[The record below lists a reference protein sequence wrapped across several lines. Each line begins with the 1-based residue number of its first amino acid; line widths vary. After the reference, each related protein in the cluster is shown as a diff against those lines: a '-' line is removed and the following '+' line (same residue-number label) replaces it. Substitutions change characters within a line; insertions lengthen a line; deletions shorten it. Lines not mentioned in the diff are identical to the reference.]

1 MVPRR
6 PGYLVAALLA
16 MLLVGLDML
25 QEGWG
30 SLELLKNPFTDVLG
44 GVEGLRE
51 SLISAMAVRHDTE
64 LPLAIGHMMLGTLL
78 SVTSV
83 NWLLSGRVPRTFALQ
98 VVLAALAFLCISYV
112 LREPLRV
119 VLANAL
125 AAGTEDPQVV
135 AERAWW
141 VFRMH
146 FSLSVTA
153 LSLSAFALT
162 RPAVRAFSEALR
174 QCEPSEGHR

>member
-1 MVPRR
+1 
-6 PGYLVAALLA
+6 

-30 SLELLKNPFTDVLG
+30 SLELLKDPFTEVLG

-51 SLISAMAVRHDTE
+51 SVILAMGERQDIE

-83 NWLLSGRVPRTFALQ
+83 NWLFTGRVPRSFVVQ
-98 VVLAALAFLCISYV
+98 VVLTALAFLSLSYV

-125 AAGTEDPQVV
+125 AAGSEDPKMV
-135 AERAWW
+135 AEKTWW

-146 FSLSVTA
+146 FALSMTA
-153 LSLSAFALT
+153 LALSAFALT
-162 RPAVRAFSEALR
+162 RPAVRAFSEALAR
-174 QCEPSEGHR
+174 NEPSQEHR